1 VRRCAHRH
9 ACSHLPACKHTIA
22 RTAKHARTHTHA
34 HACAPQPHTHTH
46 AHAHAHAHT
55 HGCAP
60 QAHALT
66 RARTHARMC
75 ARHRWE
81 PSAGSLPWNAL
92 EAFNGIDELI
102 DRGHDFQV
110 GREHSGW
117 VCAAYYDYP
126 YRYSHR

>member
-1 VRRCAHRH
+1 MQTHDRAH
-9 ACSHLPACKHTIA
+9 SQA
-22 RTAKHARTHTHA
+22 RTHARTRTHTHA
-34 HACAPQPHTHTH
+34 RRNHTHTRTRTRTH
-46 AHAHAHAHT
+46 TRTRTDARPKHTHSRAHAHA
-55 HGCAP
+55 
-60 QAHALT
+60 
-66 RARTHARMC
+66 
-75 ARHRWE
+75 HRWE

-117 VCAAYYDYP
+117 VCAAYYYP